1 MTGSER
7 RAALYYGGSLV
18 LGVPAAIALK
28 RFSASADPVS
38 TVAAAAVFM
47 VAVHLAFLWFWRR
60 LDEPARAAHKDGMFW
75 GGLGWVCIMMI
86 GWVTL
91 GLHPLPIP
99 PTPWGR
105 TDPAAYVAVGF
116 GVSLVTF
123 SVCVLV
129 AWATWWLR
137 RR

>member
-1 MTGSER
+1 MSAYEK
-7 RAALYYGGSLV
+7 RAALYYGGSLL

-28 RFSASADPVS
+28 RFGASADPVG
-38 TVAAAAVFM
+38 TVAAAAALM
-47 VAVHLAFLWFWRR
+47 VAVHLAFLWFWKR

-75 GGLGWVCIMMI
+75 GGLGWVSIMMI

-91 GLHPLPIP
+91 GLHSLPIP